1 MGRLLPA
8 DQAAG
13 QRRLRSLVYISAA
26 TGDLNPL
33 QDTALLSRWRAHN
46 ARHDITGVL
55 LHKDGDFLQYLEG
68 PEPELTLLYA
78 HIGADPRHTHLIE
91 LLREPIARREFAN
104 WPLACFSAR
113 SYRSADLNPPDD
125 ALRRVLLPSAG
136 WRSSARLLITTF
148 WWAGRPAD
156 AA

>member
-1 MGRLLPA
+1 MREGLPA
-8 DQAAG
+8 DGPAA
-13 QRRLRSLVYISAA
+13 QRPLRALVYISAA
-26 TGDLNPL
+26 TGDLDPL
-33 QDTALLSRWRAHN
+33 RDTGLLSRWRAHN
-46 ARHDITGVL
+46 ARHHITGLL

-78 HIGADPRHTHLIE
+78 HLCVDPRHHFVIE
-91 LLREPIARREFAN
+91 LLREPIARREFAD

-113 SYRSADLNPPDD
+113 SYRSAGLNPPDD
-125 ALRRVLLPSAG
+125 ALRRVLLPSGG